1 MKTCQ
6 REQICI
12 FYCGGRITTSQPGI
26 YLYTDEK
33 EDTVSLRDLAP
44 LPDEP
49 EPIKGNLQG
58 ESITRGPHFDNG
70 RNEEG

>member
-1 MKTCQ
+1 MNSKKVFLWKHV
-6 REQICI
+6 RENKYVSSIVEVELLQVNLE
-12 FYCGGRITTSQPGI
+12 YI
-26 YLYTDEK
+26 YIQKPDEK

-58 ESITRGPHFDNG
+58 ESITRA
-70 RNEEG
+70 E